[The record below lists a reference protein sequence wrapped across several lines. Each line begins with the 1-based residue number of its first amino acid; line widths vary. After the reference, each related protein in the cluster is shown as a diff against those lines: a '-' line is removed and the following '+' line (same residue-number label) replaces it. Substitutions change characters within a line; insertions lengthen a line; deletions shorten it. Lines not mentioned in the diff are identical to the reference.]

1 MGNYMSKVRGLV
13 ADARVLAKFMRTEC
27 INHRYVYDEPMQV
40 GRLVLKVADKSQVG
54 TQRIGQRPYGVGLLV
69 AGADAQGPHLY
80 ETKPSGVYFE
90 YVGMAIGARSQAGGR
105 TGVEIAGRTYL
116 EKHFESFESL
126 GLDELIGH
134 ALLALRETVGSSGE
148 LTSSNVAVGYVSQ
161 DTPFTILEDE
171 AVAAHVDAV
180 KKPEEGAPAAAA
192 AGDAPAADP
201 PAMETD

>member
-1 MGNYMSKVRGLV
+1 
-13 ADARVLAKFMRTEC
+13 
-27 INHRYVYDEPMQV
+27 
-40 GRLVLKVADKSQVG
+40 
-54 TQRIGQRPYGVGLLV
+54 V

-90 YVGMAIGARSQAGGR
+90 YVGMAIGARSQ
-105 TGVEIAGRTYL
+105 AGRTYL

-161 DTPFTILEDE
+161 DTPFTILEDD